1 MVKSFFVKLGIFLGF
16 LFLTFL
22 FIVFFDYLF
31 VTIWGLNKNLSI
43 GIPLMLSLYFWGGFF
58 LFRKNWQKAVGIV
71 LYTLGVLFNFVMLAS
86 PYDTQK
92 EFTATRVFVLF
103 GWAAGIYL
111 IARKGWASIIFGILV
126 ILLTLPAALLGS
138 IFMYGKLHP

>member
-58 LFRKNWQKAVGIV
+58 LFQKKLAKGRGNRS
-71 LYTLGVLFNFVMLAS
+71 LYFGS
-86 PYDTQK
+86 P
-92 EFTATRVFVLF
+92 F
-103 GWAAGIYL
+103 
-111 IARKGWASIIFGILV
+111 
-126 ILLTLPAALLGS
+126 
-138 IFMYGKLHP
+138 